1 MKKFDNATQYTENDS
16 FITDYGATE
25 PLVEMDE
32 TMPPDEVQKNTGDL
46 STIVDDDL
54 TVVEHNILVKDKKGN
69 ENKLLPVVG
78 WLICVKGPDLG
89 KDFRLR
95 AGYNNISRS
104 PDREVVLSDG
114 KISKSTVGWVL
125 YTQECR
131 DYDIGAEKK
140 DIGTTNVMF
149 VNDKKLLPGDHHTLK
164 HHDRIR
170 LGDTE
175 LLFIPFCGDE
185 FDWEAEQK
193 AAEQSKE

>member
-1 MKKFDNATQYTENDS
+1 MKKFDKETEYTENAS
-16 FITDYGATE
+16 LVTDYGATE
-25 PLVEMDE
+25 SLVEMDE
-32 TMPPDEVQKNTGDL
+32 TAPPDEDRKRMEAMSTEVEDDH
-46 STIVDDDL
+46 TIV
-54 TVVEHNILVKDKKGN
+54 EHDILVKDRKGN
-69 ENKLLPVVG
+69 ENRILPVVG

-89 KDFRLR
+89 QDFRLR

-131 DYDIGAEKK
+131 DFDIGAEKK
-140 DIGTTNVMF
+140 DKGTTNVMF
-149 VNDKKLLPGDHHTLK
+149 VNEKKLLPGDHHTLK
-164 HHDRIR
+164 HYDRIR

-175 LLFIPFCGDE
+175 LLFIPFCGED
-185 FDWEAEQK
+185 FDWEDGQK